1 MIISLKKAQAELPE
15 LIYNLKPG
23 QELLITDKDRPVA
36 KLIGQTA
43 TQLQRLGPGLCK
55 GMITIVADDEEHLQD
70 FAEYMP

>member
-43 TQLQRLGPGLCK
+43 TQLQRPGPGLCK